1 MDQLSLQTLLDAE
14 SAMDHATDH
23 YSDTKQRI
31 ARLRCPHS
39 QGTSTDIVWRNRDAK
54 LMVDTVIVRKRKSD
68 GLYEWVAAGYVFP
81 EGRTVRSNYRTEI
94 TGLITE

>member
-1 MDQLSLQTLLDAE
+1 MAQLSLQMLLDAE
-14 SAMDHATDH
+14 AAMDKATDH
-23 YSDTKQRI
+23 YSDTKQRL
-31 ARLRCPHS
+31 ARARCPHS

-54 LMVDTVIVRKRKSD
+54 LLVDTVIVRKRKND
-68 GLYEWVAAGYVFP
+68 GQYEWVASGYVFP